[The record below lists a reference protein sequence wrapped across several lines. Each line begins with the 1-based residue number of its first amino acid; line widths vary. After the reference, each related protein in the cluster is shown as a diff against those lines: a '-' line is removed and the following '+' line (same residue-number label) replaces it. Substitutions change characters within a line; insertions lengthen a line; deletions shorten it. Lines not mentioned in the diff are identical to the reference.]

1 MPHDLERLLEAQRAL
16 LAPFDPPALDQWVG
30 TACAALRTVTSS
42 DRTLLFVPSASPL
55 SAPTPAPA
63 PGDFRMWMEDHAPS
77 HDAPPTGRW
86 FDAPSWSAPLLRTAR
101 ELRRDARWGVFHEHD
116 LLNHVPADEAALH
129 REARRSPRHLMGLAV
144 ETPGGREYAVVA
156 AYEQPDAPGFCE
168 ETLLCLRLLYPA
180 FASFAQAH
188 TRFGTASEA
197 RVLALAAAVDAFELP
212 LLLTDAGGDE
222 LHWNRAL
229 VRLLERE
236 RTEDRLLEVIH
247 GWARYL
253 AQLRKAR
260 TGEGVRAPALPP
272 RLVLT
277 SQGRYRIYGIPLGPA
292 LLGQEGALIT
302 LQRVGLPLPTLAALR
317 ERFALTPREAEVTL
331 LLARG
336 HTDREIAEALTVSY
350 STARHHAEHALQK
363 LDVRSRAGVAA
374 RLWESPD
381 PFRSDGESRL

>member
-1 MPHDLERLLEAQRAL
+1 MTQDLERLLEAQRAL
-16 LAPFDPPALDQWVG
+16 LAPFDPAALDAWVQ
-30 TACAALRTVTSS
+30 TACAAVRTVASC
-42 DRTLLFVPSASPL
+42 DRALFFLPALAPPPGSEAGSPRGGL
-55 SAPTPAPA
+55 
-63 PGDFRMWMEDHAPS
+63 RVWMEDPARS
-77 HDAPPTGRW
+77 AAAPPSGRW
-86 FDAPSWSAPLLRTAR
+86 DEAPPWSGPLLRTAR
-101 ELRRDARWGVFHEHD
+101 ELRRGAGRGVFHERD
-116 LLNHVPADEAALH
+116 LLGGDAPEDRLLR
-129 REARRSPRHLMGLAV
+129 REARRPHRHLMGLAV
-144 ETPGGREYAVVA
+144 EAPGGQEYAVVA
-156 AYEQPDAPGFCE
+156 AYEHPDAPGFCD

-180 FASFAQAH
+180 FESFAQAH
-188 TRFGTASEA
+188 ARFGDEA

-212 LLLTDAGGDE
+212 LLLTDADGGE

-236 RTEDRLLEVIH
+236 RVEDRLLEVIH

-260 TGEGVRAPALPP
+260 SEEAARALVPPP

-277 SQGRYRIYGIPLGPA
+277 SQGRYRVYGVPLGPA
-292 LLGQEGALIT
+292 LLGQDGALIT
-302 LQRVGLPLPTLAALR
+302 LQRVGLPLPTLATLR

-374 RLWESPD
+374 RLWETP
-381 PFRSDGESRL
+381 PPGHDGPERT

>member
-1 MPHDLERLLEAQRAL
+1 
-16 LAPFDPPALDQWVG
+16 
-30 TACAALRTVTSS
+30 
-42 DRTLLFVPSASPL
+42 
-55 SAPTPAPA
+55 
-63 PGDFRMWMEDHAPS
+63 MWMEDH
-77 HDAPPTGRW
+77 PPYSTSPTSRW
-86 FDAPSWSAPLLRTAR
+86 DDAPSWSAPLLRTAR
-101 ELRRDARWGVFHEHD
+101 ERRRDARWGVFHEHT
-116 LLNHVPADEAALH
+116 VPDRNAAEDRVLH
-129 REARRSPRHLMGLAV
+129 REACRPPHLMGLAV

-156 AYEQPDAPGFCE
+156 AYEQPDAPGLCE

-180 FASFAQAH
+180 FESFAQAH
-188 TRFGTASEA
+188 ARFGNASEA
-197 RVLALAAAVDAFELP
+197 RVLAFAEAVDAFEFP
-212 LLLTDAGGDE
+212 LLLTDVDGNE

-229 VRLLERE
+229 VRLLEQE

-260 TGEGVRAPALPP
+260 SEEGFREPTRPP
-272 RLVLT
+272 RVVLT
-277 SQGRYRIYGIPLGPA
+277 SQGRYRIYGVPLGPA

-317 ERFALTPREAEVTL
+317 ERFALTPREAEVAL

-336 HTDREIAEALTVSY
+336 HTDREIAESLTISY

-381 PFRSDGESRL
+381 PFRSEGESRL